1 MSLVYISEDEDN
13 DGQLDEKTL
22 EMREKNR
29 ADRERRERHKIE
41 KYGPDFRRAESDSSV
56 TSLSGEDT
64 DEYKERNYQKAQ
76 AKKAEKEAKEQRTD
90 ATQSSNVF
98 NSVEWKKKR
107 LEYER
112 LLRDKCRHAGN
123 AKSQMVG
130 YIESCDPNLLRSMCE
145 TIWFEPDITKQ
156 RLRERIEEILN
167 TPSHSFGIT
176 EADLEDYCHDLR
188 MPGTGSVASR
198 LGLFMMQVNDVIE
211 KYALKE
217 VRMNPRTYLTSVLD
231 LTETYFAQGGYI
243 RVDPERPGGRLRKRG
258 RTRARI

>member
-1 MSLVYISEDEDN
+1 MHRIYHGQHLGSMQRTAEREDATRGENADDEASSEDSSADSSDGEVKDMSLVYISEDEDN

-98 NSVEWKKKR
+98 NS
-107 LEYER
+107 
-112 LLRDKCRHAGN
+112 G
-123 AKSQMVG
+123 
-130 YIESCDPNLLRSMCE
+130 CDRYQAP
-145 TIWFEPDITKQ
+145 
-156 RLRERIEEILN
+156 
-167 TPSHSFGIT
+167 
-176 EADLEDYCHDLR
+176 ADHKL
-188 MPGTGSVASR
+188 
-198 LGLFMMQVNDVIE
+198 
-211 KYALKE
+211 
-217 VRMNPRTYLTSVLD
+217 
-231 LTETYFAQGGYI
+231 
-243 RVDPERPGGRLRKRG
+243 
-258 RTRARI
+258 